1 MVKIFYEFLDPCE
14 LIILIKFFYYL
25 PFMIIF
31 RSIIKALVDDQA
43 HKNFLFNDS
52 ANLVDENSKQK
63 TK

>member
-1 MVKIFYEFLDPCE
+1 
-14 LIILIKFFYYL
+14 
-25 PFMIIF
+25 MIIF
-31 RSIIKALVDDQA
+31 RSMIKALVDDQA

>member
-1 MVKIFYEFLDPCE
+1 
-14 LIILIKFFYYL
+14 
-25 PFMIIF
+25 MIIF
-31 RSIIKALVDDQA
+31 RLKIKALVDDQA